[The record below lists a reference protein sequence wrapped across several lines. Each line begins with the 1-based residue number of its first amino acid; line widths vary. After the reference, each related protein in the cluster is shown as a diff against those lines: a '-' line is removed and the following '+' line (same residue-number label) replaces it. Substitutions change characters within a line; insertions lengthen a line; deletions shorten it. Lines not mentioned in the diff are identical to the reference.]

1 MKIGRERERA
11 NRFETDDGL
20 WEPFLKRIARM
31 GCWEQKR
38 KLTDMLGPPWSE
50 DDLELFYQGFRKY
63 GKNWKKVNLGFFL
76 LLHYK

>member
-1 MKIGRERERA
+1 
-11 NRFETDDGL
+11 
-20 WEPFLKRIARM
+20 M

-63 GKNWKKVNLGFFL
+63 GKDWKKVNLGFFCFCITNKNFL
-76 LLHYK
+76 FFFHSLESLRDMWDLIDPTT

>member
-1 MKIGRERERA
+1 M
-11 NRFETDDGL
+11 
-20 WEPFLKRIARM
+20 M